1 MSTSA
6 QNKRAETTR
15 QGRIPGQRAGHDPA
29 GTEPRGQQ
37 RRPTGNLR
45 WMIVAVCF
53 LGVSINYLDRANLSI
68 AMPSIVKDFGI
79 SHTMEGLILGGFFWT
94 YALFQLPA
102 GHFIDRLGA
111 RVTYGF
117 AVVWWS
123 VFTALTAVATGAA
136 SLFGFRLGLGIGES
150 ASYPASAKV
159 VSKWFPKRER
169 ALATSI
175 YDSGARFGSAVA
187 LPLVAFL
194 VAWLGWRAS
203 FVITGA
209 LGVVWAIGWVM
220 WYRDPRS
227 KKGLSDEE
235 LTYIESG
242 GARADESETAGDEAT
257 GREAAATAV
266 PTVRWRQL
274 FGYRTV
280 WGMMLGFF
288 CLNFV
293 IYFFITWFP
302 TYLHDARGFSLLGTG
317 FYGVIPAIVAIFG
330 GWLGGW
336 VSDRIYDRTG
346 DLNKARKVC
355 LVGGMLFSSVIAL
368 AVVVPSAWAAL
379 ALLSVCYASLTFA
392 AASVWS
398 LPADVA
404 PTPNQVASIGGIQNF
419 ASNLAGVGSPFLVGA
434 LYDATGSF
442 VVPLVV
448 VGCLGLLG
456 AVAYAFIVKRVEPL
470 PARGLMEGAAA

>member
-6 QNKRAETTR
+6 DHRRPGATR
-15 QGRIPGQRAGHDPA
+15 NGRIPGQRAAEDPA
-29 GTEPRGQQ
+29 GRNQQTPR
-37 RRPTGNLR
+37 RRPRGNLR
-45 WMIVAVCF
+45 WAIVAACF
-53 LGVSINYLDRANLSI
+53 LGVAINYLDRANLSI
-68 AMPSIVKDFGI
+68 AMPDIVREFGI
-79 SHTMEGLILGGFFWT
+79 SHTVEGLILGGFFWT

-102 GHFIDRLGA
+102 GVFIDRLGA

-123 VFTALTAVATGAA
+123 VFTALTAVATGAG
-136 SLFGFRLGLGIGES
+136 SLFGFRLGLGVGES

-209 LGVVWAIGWVM
+209 LGVLWAIGWVA

-227 KKGLSDEE
+227 KSGLDDEE
-235 LTYIESG
+235 LEYIESG
-242 GARADESETAGDEAT
+242 GARADESEKT
-257 GREAAATAV
+257 GEDKDAASAL

-317 FYGVIPAIVAIFG
+317 FYGVIPAIVAILG

-404 PTPNQVASIGGIQNF
+404 PTENQVASIGGIQNF
-419 ASNLAGVGSPFLVGA
+419 ASNLAGVGSPFFVGA

-456 AVAYAFIVKRVEPL
+456 ALAYAFIVKRVEPL
-470 PARGLMEGAAA
+470 PARHVPEGAAA

>member
-1 MSTSA
+1 M
-6 QNKRAETTR
+6 
-15 QGRIPGQRAGHDPA
+15 
-29 GTEPRGQQ
+29 
-37 RRPTGNLR
+37 
-45 WMIVAVCF
+45 CF
-53 LGVSINYLDRANLSI
+53 LGVAINYLDRANLSI
-68 AMPSIVKDFGI
+68 AMPDIVREFGI
-79 SHTMEGLILGGFFWT
+79 SHTVEGLLLGAFFWT

-111 RVTYGF
+111 RVTYAF
-117 AVVWWS
+117 AVLWWS
-123 VFTALTAVATGAA
+123 VFTALSAVATGAA
-136 SLFGFRLGLGIGES
+136 SLFGFRLGLGMGES

-159 VSKWFPKRER
+159 VSTWFPRRER

-187 LPLVAFL
+187 LPVVAAL

-203 FVITGA
+203 FVVTGA
-209 LGVVWAIGWVM
+209 LGVVWAAVWIL
-220 WYRDPRS
+220 WYREPRE
-227 KKGLSDEE
+227 KRGLSDEE
-235 LTYIESG
+235 LGYIEAG
-242 GARADESETAGDEAT
+242 GARGADSEDRAGT
-257 GREAAATAV
+257 PAA
-266 PTVRWRQL
+266 PEVRWRQL

-302 TYLHDARGFSLLGTG
+302 TYLHDERGFSLLGTG

-336 VSDRIYDRTG
+336 TSDRIYRRTG
-346 DLNKARKVC
+346 DLNKARKTC

-368 AVVVPSAWAAL
+368 AVIVPSPAGAL
-379 ALLSVCYASLTFA
+379 ALLSVCYASLAFA

-404 PTPNQVASIGGIQNF
+404 PTEGQVASIGGIQNF
-419 ASNLAGVGSPFLVGA
+419 ASNLAGVGSPFFVGA
-434 LYDATGSF
+434 LYDLTGSF
-442 VVPLVV
+442 VAPLVV

-456 AVAYAFIVKRVEPL
+456 AFAYAVVVRRVEPL
-470 PARGLMEGAAA
+470 EARPALA

>member
-1 MSTSA
+1 MTTPSSTGA
-6 QNKRAETTR
+6 RQTT
-15 QGRIPGQRAGHDPA
+15 QQSTGQTRGATSPPR
-29 GTEPRGQQ
+29 PRG
-37 RRPTGNLR
+37 RLR
-45 WMIVAVCF
+45 WAIVGMCF

-68 AMPSIVKDFGI
+68 AMPEITKEFAF
-79 SHTMEGLILGGFFWT
+79 SHTVEGLILGAFFWT

-111 RVTYGF
+111 RVTYAF
-117 AVVWWS
+117 AVIWWS
-123 VFTALTAVATGAA
+123 VFTALSAVATGAA

-169 ALATSI
+169 AFATSI

-187 LPLVAFL
+187 LPVVAAL

-203 FVITGA
+203 FVVTGV
-209 LGVVWAIGWVM
+209 LGLVWALVWVV
-220 WYRDPRS
+220 WYRDPRE
-227 KKGLSDEE
+227 KRGLGEDE
-235 LTYIESG
+235 LAYIEAG
-242 GARADESETAGDEAT
+242 GARGVDDGDSEVEGLHQT
-257 GREAAATAV
+257 
-266 PTVRWRQL
+266 PQVRWREL
-274 FGYRTV
+274 FTYRTV

-302 TYLHDARGFSLLGTG
+302 TYLHDERGFSLLGTG
-317 FYGVIPAIVAIFG
+317 FYGVIPALVAILG
-330 GWLGGW
+330 GWLGGFT
-336 VSDRIYDRTG
+336 SDRIYDRTG
-346 DLNKARKVC
+346 DLNKARKTC

-368 AVVVPSAWAAL
+368 AVVVPSAAGAL
-379 ALLSVCYASLTFA
+379 ALLSVCYASLAFA

-404 PTPNQVASIGGIQNF
+404 PTDGQVASIGGIQNF
-419 ASNLAGVGSPFLVGA
+419 ASNLAGVGSPFFVGA
-434 LYDATGSF
+434 LYDLTGSF

-448 VGCLGLLG
+448 VGSLGLLG
-456 AVAYAFIVKRVEPL
+456 AFAYAVVVRRVEPL
-470 PARGLMEGAAA
+470 PARTHVAA

>member
-1 MSTSA
+1 MDLNT
-6 QNKRAETTR
+6 ER
-15 QGRIPGQRAGHDPA
+15 QGASTTSTGAPPERLSP
-29 GTEPRGQQ
+29 PRGK
-37 RRPTGNLR
+37 LR
-45 WMIVAVCF
+45 WAVVGMCF

-68 AMPSIVKDFGI
+68 ALPEITKEFGL
-79 SHTMEGLILGGFFWT
+79 SATVEGLILGAFFWT

-117 AVVWWS
+117 AVAWWS
-123 VFTALTAVATGAA
+123 IFTALTAVAGGAA

-159 VSKWFPKRER
+159 VSKWFPQRER
-169 ALATSI
+169 AFATSI
-175 YDSGARFGSAVA
+175 YDSGARFGSAIA
-187 LPLVAFL
+187 LPVVAAL

-203 FVITGA
+203 FVVTGA
-209 LGVVWAIGWVM
+209 IGVFWAIGWVM
-220 WYRDPRS
+220 WYRDPRHKS
-227 KKGLSDEE
+227 GLDEDE
-235 LTYIESG
+235 LAYIEQG
-242 GARADESETAGDEAT
+242 GARADAQDADLVEA
-257 GREAAATAV
+257 RLPA
-266 PTVRWRQL
+266 PTMPWRKL

-302 TYLHDARGFSLLGTG
+302 TYLHDSRGFTLLKTG

-336 VSDRIYDRTG
+336 VSDRLYRRTG
-346 DLNKARKVC
+346 DLNMARKTC
-355 LVGGMLFSSVIAL
+355 LVGGMLFSSVIAVS
-368 AVVVPSAWAAL
+368 VVVPSAGIAL
-379 ALLSVCYASLTFA
+379 ALLSVSYASLTFA

-398 LPADVA
+398 LPADVS
-404 PTPNQVASIGGIQNF
+404 PTAGEVASIGGIQNF
-419 ASNLAGVGSPFLVGA
+419 ASNLAGVGSPLFVGA

-448 VGCLGLLG
+448 IGGFAVIG
-456 AVAYAFIVKRVEPL
+456 AIAYAVIVRRVEPL
-470 PARGLMEGAAA
+470 PVMTRHGNVARAA

>member
-1 MSTSA
+1 MSTSTSSGV
-6 QNKRAETTR
+6 TTR
-15 QGRIPGQRAGHDPA
+15 TAAPRR
-29 GTEPRGQQ
+29 PRG
-37 RRPTGNLR
+37 NVR
-45 WMIVAVCF
+45 WMIVGMCF
-53 LGVSINYLDRANLSI
+53 LGTSINYLDRANLSI
-68 AMPSIVKDFGI
+68 AMPDIVKQFGI
-79 SHTMEGLILGGFFWT
+79 SHTVEGLILGAFFWT

-102 GHFIDRLGA
+102 GHFIDKFGA
-111 RVTYGF
+111 RVTYAF

-123 VFTALTAVATGAA
+123 VFTGLTAAATGVA

-150 ASYPASAKV
+150 AAYPANAKV

-187 LPLVAFL
+187 LPVVAFII
-194 VAWLGWRAS
+194 AGMGWQAS
-203 FVITGA
+203 FIITGA
-209 LGVVWAIGWVM
+209 IGIVWAVGWYL
-220 WYRDPRS
+220 WYRDPRH
-227 KKGLSDEE
+227 KAGLGRDE
-235 LTYIESG
+235 LSYIEEG
-242 GARADESETAGDEAT
+242 GARGDFETPAEGAADG
-257 GREAAATAV
+257 V
-266 PTVRWRQL
+266 QPRWRQL
-274 FGYRTV
+274 FGYRTI

-302 TYLHDARGFSLLGTG
+302 TYLTDARGFSLLKTG
-317 FYGVIPAIVAIFG
+317 IYGVIPAIVAIFG

-346 DLNKARKVC
+346 DLNKARKIC

-368 AVVVPSAWAAL
+368 AVVVPSAAMAL
-379 ALLSVCYASLTFA
+379 FLLSVSYASLTFA

-398 LPADVA
+398 LPADVS
-404 PTPNQVASIGGIQNF
+404 PTQGHVASIGGIQNF
-419 ASNLAGVGSPFLVGA
+419 ASNLAGVGSPFFVGA

-448 VGCLGLLG
+448 VGCIALVG
-456 AVAYAFIVKRVEPL
+456 AAAYAVIVKRVEPL
-470 PARGLMEGAAA
+470 PLIRRATSSATV